1 MYKNYFFANFYGMK
15 RTIFSVLRYG
25 NVSGSRGSLFEIMQ
39 NNNNINI
46 TSPNMTRFHIT
57 KSNFYPINCL
67 DRMIGGE
74 IFIPISRSYKL
85 SNIMKIY
92 NNKNIK

>member
-1 MYKNYFFANFYGMK
+1 MYLEVEVHY
-15 RTIFSVLRYG
+15 LR
-25 NVSGSRGSLFEIMQ
+25 LQ

-57 KSNFYPINCL
+57 KKEAISHSINCL

-74 IFIPISRSYKL
+74 IFI
-85 SNIMKIY
+85 
-92 NNKNIK
+92 